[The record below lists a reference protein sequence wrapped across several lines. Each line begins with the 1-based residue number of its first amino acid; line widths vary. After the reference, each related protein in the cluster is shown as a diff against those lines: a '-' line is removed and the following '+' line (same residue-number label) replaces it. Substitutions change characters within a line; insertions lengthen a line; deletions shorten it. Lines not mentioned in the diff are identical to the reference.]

1 MAFLN
6 ALGLSQDALK
16 KDLWKTPNFH
26 VYLSNVCLM
35 TYKKSGNHFLSFKM
49 SNMHNIRS
57 QPNLGVLQTSDSAC
71 APLKFKLS
79 KWKLPLKNMN
89 ITKKHWVLGETDCGH
104 WWLASAVMG
113 LEMSKKCKVW
123 WKSLT
128 QWERQQCCHHTL
140 TLVII
145 DKWLKASYWCV

>member
-1 MAFLN
+1 MVQIICSFMAFLN

-35 TYKKSGNHFLSFKM
+35 TYKKSGNHFLSSKM
-49 SNMHNIRS
+49 PNKHNTRS

-89 ITKKHWVLGETDCGH
+89 ITKKNIGFWVKQAVVTDDLHQQSWDWRCQKSVKFGESH
-104 WWLASAVMG
+104 
-113 LEMSKKCKVW
+113 
-123 WKSLT
+123 SLN
-128 QWERQQCCHHTL
+128 EKDNSV
-140 TLVII
+140 VII
-145 DKWLKASYWCV
+145 LWLWS